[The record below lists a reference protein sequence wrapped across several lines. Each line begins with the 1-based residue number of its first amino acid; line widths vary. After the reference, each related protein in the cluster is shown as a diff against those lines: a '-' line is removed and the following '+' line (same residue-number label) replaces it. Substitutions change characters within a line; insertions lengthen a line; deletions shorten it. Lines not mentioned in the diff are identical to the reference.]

1 MDEIIWS
8 KSSVNDLKNLHR
20 YISKDSVLY
29 AKRFIDLL
37 ISRVEQL
44 KDFPESGRVVPKKNN
59 PKIRELIEGNYR
71 IFYKYSAKKVTVLR
85 IHNSAR
91 NIQ

>member
-1 MDEIIWS
+1 MVEIIWS
-8 KSSVNDLKNLHR
+8 KSSVNDLDR
-20 YISKDSVLY
+20 YISTDSVLY

-44 KDFPESGRVVPKKNN
+44 KDFPESGRVVPEKNN

-71 IFYKYSAKKVTVLR
+71 IFYKYSAKNVTVLR

>member
-44 KDFPESGRVVPKKNN
+44 KDFPESGRVVPEKNN

-71 IFYKYSAKKVTVLR
+71 IFYRQHKNYITILR
-85 IHNSAR
+85 IHNAAKR
-91 NIQ
+91 IR

>member
-1 MDEIIWS
+1 MVEIIWS

-44 KDFPESGRVVPKKNN
+44 KDFPESGRVVPEKT
-59 PKIRELIEGNYR
+59 IRRFEN
-71 IFYKYSAKKVTVLR
+71 
-85 IHNSAR
+85 
-91 NIQ
+91 